1 MGDFFENKLSIK
13 FEEMIEN
20 NEEYYFDSDELEE
33 LIVHYLE
40 IGDISYAELAVDFG
54 LKLHPY
60 SLEIKIKYLEVL
72 IELENYTKAKE
83 LISEL
88 KNSSME
94 ETDFLVCCAKYY
106 SNLANPYKSIEYC
119 YKALELGEEENFL
132 HDFIADEYAN
142 LNDYLLALK
151 HYQLALD
158 ADDTDDYAV
167 ECMMMCYSKL
177 NKPQQAITFLKKYID
192 RNPFSEIAWFEY
204 AQYYF
209 NRKNYQEAI
218 NGYDYLLAINSD
230 SIGVYANKAA
240 CYEAMKEWNK
250 AVEVYK
256 EMLDLEYTKAYTY
269 YKIGLC
275 YKESGQLDL
284 ALKAFDDSVKEDF
297 QFYLSM
303 VEQSF
308 IYEEMG
314 DLEKGIHYIKS
325 AIEFNNN
332 DLDYHKRLAYLYILN
347 EQYNQLI
354 EVLKTILDLEPDHYF
369 NWYTCMEALMSL
381 EEYQAAL
388 EIFEKATKFHQRA
401 ELHYQ
406 KSNALFA
413 LGRREEA
420 SKSLDHALKLDAT
433 LLEEMKEK
441 YPKIAEEIQKID
453 SL

>member
-1 MGDFFENKLSIK
+1 MDDFFENKLSIK

-33 LIVHYLE
+33 LVVHYLE
-40 IGDISYAELAVDFG
+40 LGDISYAELAANFG
-54 LKLHPY
+54 LKLHPH
-60 SLEIKIKYLEVL
+60 SMEIKIKYLEVL
-72 IELENYTKAKE
+72 IELEDYAKAKV

-106 SNLANPYKSIEYC
+106 SNLGNPYKSIEYC
-119 YKALELGEEENFL
+119 QKALVLGEEENFL
-132 HDFIADEYAN
+132 HDFMADEYVN
-142 LNDYLLALK
+142 LNDYLSALK

-158 ADDTDDYAV
+158 VDDQDDYAV
-167 ECMMMCYSKL
+167 ECIMMCYSKL
-177 NKPQQAITFLKKYID
+177 NKPQEAITFLKNYID

-204 AQYYF
+204 GQYYF

-275 YKESGQLDL
+275 YKESCQLDL
-284 ALKAFDDSVKEDF
+284 ALKAFQDSVKEDF

-308 IYEEMG
+308 VYEEIG
-314 DLEKGIHYIKS
+314 DLEKAIHYIQS
-325 AIEFNNN
+325 AIELNKN
-332 DLDYHKRLAYLYILN
+332 DLDYHKRLAYLYVLS
-347 EQYNQLI
+347 EKYDELTK
-354 EVLKTILDLEPDHYF
+354 VLKTILDLEPDHYF
-369 NWYTCMEALMSL
+369 NWYTCIEALMSL
-381 EEYQAAL
+381 EEYEGVL
-388 EIFEKATKFHQRA
+388 EIFEKETKFHQRA

-413 LGRREEA
+413 LGRTEDA
-420 SKSLDHALKLDAT
+420 LKSLAHALELDAT
-433 LLEEMKEK
+433 LLEEMKGK
-441 YPKIAEEIQKID
+441 YPKLAEEIQKID